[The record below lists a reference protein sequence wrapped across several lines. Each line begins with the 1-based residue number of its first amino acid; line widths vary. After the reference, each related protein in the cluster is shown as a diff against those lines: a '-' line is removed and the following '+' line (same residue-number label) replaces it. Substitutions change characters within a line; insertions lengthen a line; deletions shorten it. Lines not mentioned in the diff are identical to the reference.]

1 MSLKY
6 VREHT
11 GHSATPGA
19 IMVMVLLWLLG
30 GCSQQDTTPIRIG
43 VIHSLTGT
51 MAASETPLVDAVQM
65 AVDEINAQGGV
76 LDRRVAVQV
85 ADSRSDAAHA
95 AVEAERLIT
104 HSNVR
109 ALFGCWTSSCRKAVK
124 PVVEKHHHLLFYP
137 VQYEGLEQSP
147 HILYTGATAN
157 QQIIPGTVW
166 ALENLGKRVFLVGSD
181 YIFPR
186 VANHIISDVV
196 QTHKGQ
202 VIAEHYA
209 PLGDSRF
216 ARIVGRIRETQPDVI
231 LNTLNGDSNVAFFQA
246 LHDAGL
252 NRMPVMSFSLD
263 ENGLATLKKPL
274 HFPHYAVW
282 GYFQSLANEHNV
294 AFLRAWHARHA
305 TPVAASDPVEA
316 AYVGV
321 KLWAQTV
328 NAIGTTD
335 LDAVNRALLR
345 QTLQAPSGIVAVDPE
360 TRHVW
365 KSVRIG
371 VARPDGNFR
380 VVFELDTLFRPNPF
394 PGYHTIEEWTQA
406 LETISARTP
415 PLADKHTQ
423 EPEKHPPVFMPPKE
437 NGLSETLPQGQS

>member
-1 MSLKY
+1 MSLRY
-6 VREHT
+6 LALMAL
-11 GHSATPGA
+11 GG
-19 IMVMVLLWLLG
+19 LLG

-65 AVDEINAQGGV
+65 AVDEINAQGG
-76 LDRRVAVQV
+76 LLNRRVEIRV
-85 ADSRSDAAHA
+85 ADSRSDAAQA
-95 AVEAERLIT
+95 AIAAERLIT
-104 HSNVR
+104 REDVS

-147 HILYTGATAN
+147 HIVYTGATAN

-186 VANHIISDVV
+186 VANHIIGDVV
-196 QTHKGQ
+196 QTHQGQ
-202 VIAEHYA
+202 VIAEDYV
-209 PLGDSRF
+209 PLGDSQF
-216 ARIVGRIRETQPDVI
+216 TAIARSIRDTRPDVI

-252 NRMPVMSFSLD
+252 NRVPVMSFSLD
-263 ENGLATLKKPL
+263 ENGLATLKSPM

-282 GYFQSLANEHNV
+282 GYFQSLSNEHNR
-294 AFLRAWHARHA
+294 AFLHAWRQRHP
-305 TPVAASDPVEA
+305 TPIAASDPVEA

-335 LDAVNRALLR
+335 LDAVNRAILR
-345 QTLQAPSGIVAVDPE
+345 QTLQAPSGILAVDPE

-394 PGYHTIEEWTQA
+394 PGYHSLDEWMQLLEEITTETKLSPGQPA
-406 LETISARTP
+406 LKSKRPAQVFP
-415 PLADKHTQ
+415 PLTGNRPGAA
-423 EPEKHPPVFMPPKE
+423 PWRP
-437 NGLSETLPQGQS
+437 S